1 MKRRL
6 RVLENPLMHDQPAGG
21 PCVAVIFEPDEYD
34 SWHINP
40 KTSDFE
46 VFRNTPVE
54 NPFDGGQM
62 PVTTGRRVYAVV
74 RGMYAKAEE
83 LDVTDEEPAPDDYQP
98 RRLAE
103 PEEEGGTGGYTET
116 DGFRVEHAQP
126 YPPVAILP
134 RRDMMLPA
142 KRPGPFDDQTTEFR
156 FLPDEP
162 QQDTAEMPAT
172 THLFDRPEDTGTE
185 VLPVVPGREDAAS

>member
-34 SWHINP
+34 WWMIDERTADLKIGGFDTHSTPDVDGQPIGYRQP
-40 KTSDFE
+40 KTKYLVS
-46 VFRNTPVE
+46 
-54 NPFDGGQM
+54 
-62 PVTTGRRVYAVV
+62 
-74 RGMYAKAEE
+74 RGMYAKVEE
-83 LDVTDEEPAPDDYQP
+83 EDVTDEEPAPDDYQP

-103 PEEEGGTGGYTET
+103 AEEGGTGGYTEA
-116 DGFRVEHAQP
+116 DNFHVEHAQP
-126 YPPVAILP
+126 YPPVSVLP

-142 KRPGPFDDQTTEFR
+142 KRPSPFDDETTEFR

-162 QQDTAEMPAT
+162 QQDTAEMPT
-172 THLFDRPEDTGTE
+172 PTHLFDRPDDTGTE